1 MTTPNRRQEV
11 RLVDQPL
18 GDTQGLSLE
27 DIEERASQD
36 REVRV
41 IASNLADPVNAAEAA
56 RLVSGISAENHAET
70 AP

>member
-1 MTTPNRRQEV
+1 M
-11 RLVDQPL
+11 DHPL

-36 REVRV
+36 KEVRV

-56 RLVSGISAENHAET
+56 RLTSGILEEKEAEA
-70 AP
+70 AS